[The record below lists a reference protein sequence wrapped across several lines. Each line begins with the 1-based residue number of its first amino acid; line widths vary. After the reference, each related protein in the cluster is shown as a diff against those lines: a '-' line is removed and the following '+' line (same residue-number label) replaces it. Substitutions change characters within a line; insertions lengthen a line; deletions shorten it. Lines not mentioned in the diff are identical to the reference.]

1 MKAYNTSNG
10 KSEVLH
16 QLATARVV
24 RQSADAAFYLMQTLQ
39 IGAAQ
44 VLTFY
49 DSGANGNLIDGSL
62 AESLGLTILDDTPAT
77 VTVVGGGSINTR
89 YGTYCCILGPDSSNQ
104 YHELELQGIESITK
118 PYPPIDLSSLVVEAS
133 SFLPNQAWPTQI
145 GGCDVQ
151 LLIGIKNSLLV
162 PKVKFV
168 LPNGLAIYESA
179 LTDVFGSRLCFG
191 GPHALF
197 TEVYRSRGGNYNSL
211 EAILTETANA
221 YRQSPWTFICKE
233 KPSPKDG
240 VMALVLE
247 LQSPPPKQEAPANS
261 ESQVGS
267 PDAPQLSG
275 WRDSSFPVLTG
286 GAPLGSDHR
295 LSTTCRPAAEELQES
310 ESESPAAS
318 NQDNHDSLT
327 CDHPLH
333 QGHPIEIHK
342 SIIPLAK
349 LKGLIDE
356 IDIPDVQDAR
366 CDTCA
371 NCPACKLSAREKTK
385 SLQEEFEQ
393 DVIKKSVETDT
404 AHGIVFANLPFL
416 RDPVEY
422 LTKKHGGN
430 NNRYQAA

>member
-1 MKAYNTSNG
+1 
-10 KSEVLH
+10 
-16 QLATARVV
+16 
-24 RQSADAAFYLMQTLQ
+24 MQTLQ

-62 AESLGLTILDDTPAT
+62 AEALGLTILDDTPAT

-197 TEVYRSRGGNYNSL
+197 TEVYRSR
-211 EAILTETANA
+211 
-221 YRQSPWTFICKE
+221 
-233 KPSPKDG
+233 
-240 VMALVLE
+240 
-247 LQSPPPKQEAPANS
+247 
-261 ESQVGS
+261 
-267 PDAPQLSG
+267 
-275 WRDSSFPVLTG
+275 
-286 GAPLGSDHR
+286 
-295 LSTTCRPAAEELQES
+295 
-310 ESESPAAS
+310 
-318 NQDNHDSLT
+318 
-327 CDHPLH
+327 
-333 QGHPIEIHK
+333 
-342 SIIPLAK
+342 
-349 LKGLIDE
+349 
-356 IDIPDVQDAR
+356 
-366 CDTCA
+366 
-371 NCPACKLSAREKTK
+371 
-385 SLQEEFEQ
+385 
-393 DVIKKSVETDT
+393 
-404 AHGIVFANLPFL
+404 
-416 RDPVEY
+416 
-422 LTKKHGGN
+422 
-430 NNRYQAA
+430 

>member
-10 KSEVLH
+10 RSEVLH
-16 QLATARVV
+16 QLATARIV

-62 AESLGLTILDDTPAT
+62 AESLGLTVLDDTPAT
-77 VTVVGGGSINTR
+77 VTVVGGGSISTK

-118 PYPPIDLSSLVVEAS
+118 PYPPINLSSLIVEAS

-151 LLIGIKNSLLV
+151 LLIGIKNTLLV
-162 PKVKFV
+162 PRVKFV
-168 LPNGLAIYESA
+168 MPNGLAIYESA

-211 EAILTETANA
+211 EAILTETASA
-221 YRQSPWTFICKE
+221 YRQSPWTFICKGE
-233 KPSPKDG
+233 PTTKDG

-247 LQSPPPKQEAPANS
+247 LQTPLPKQEAPTNVKHQGGLAS
-261 ESQVGS
+261 SDRESQAKG
-267 PDAPQLSG
+267 PDAPLVEAPSLEAM
-275 WRDSSFPVLTG
+275 LTSVEHQ
-286 GAPLGSDHR
+286 GA
-295 LSTTCRPAAEELQES
+295 
-310 ESESPAAS
+310 ESESPTAS
-318 NQDNHDSLT
+318 DQGDYDPLT

-333 QGHPIEIHK
+333 
-342 SIIPLAK
+342 
-349 LKGLIDE
+349 KGLISQSSRW
-356 IDIPDVQDAR
+356 P
-366 CDTCA
+366 
-371 NCPACKLSAREKTK
+371 S
-385 SLQEEFEQ
+385 
-393 DVIKKSVETDT
+393 
-404 AHGIVFANLPFL
+404 
-416 RDPVEY
+416 
-422 LTKKHGGN
+422 
-430 NNRYQAA
+430 